1 MISVVIPVY
10 NEEEQLEWSV
20 KKVLETCKKNYK
32 NFEIIIADNAS
43 TDKTLEIANN
53 LSEKY
58 KQVKFIHLK
67 EKGRGRALKKAFID
81 NDSDVMCYM
90 DVDLSTDLKYLKKLT
105 DAIENGSDI
114 AFGSRLKKGSEVER
128 SLKRDIMSRG
138 YNLLLKAFLDVNF
151 KDAQCGFKAI
161 NRKIVRELIPQI
173 KNNEWFFDT
182 ELLVK
187 GERMGYKLVEIPIK
201 WKEDK
206 GSTVN
211 IVNTVKSYIE
221 NIFRLR
227 KELKV

>member
-1 MISVVIPVY
+1 
-10 NEEEQLEWSV
+10 
-20 KKVLETCKKNYK
+20 
-32 NFEIIIADNAS
+32 
-43 TDKTLEIANN
+43 
-53 LSEKY
+53 
-58 KQVKFIHLK
+58 
-67 EKGRGRALKKAFID
+67 
-81 NDSDVMCYM
+81 
-90 DVDLSTDLKYLKKLT
+90 
-105 DAIENGSDI
+105 
-114 AFGSRLKKGSEVER
+114 
-128 SLKRDIMSRG
+128 MSRG

-151 KDAQCGFKAI
+151 KDAQCEFKAI

>member
-1 MISVVIPVY
+1 
-10 NEEEQLEWSV
+10 
-20 KKVLETCKKNYK
+20 
-32 NFEIIIADNAS
+32 
-43 TDKTLEIANN
+43 LEIANN

-151 KDAQCGFKAI
+151 KDAQCEFKAI